1 MPDDEQPRYQDLP
14 EEELI
19 RLTLDGETRAYDEL
33 VKRHSRKLH
42 AMLLQM
48 LRSEADA
55 YDVAQDA
62 FLKAFHSLRYFNGRS
77 AFFTWLYTIAA
88 NRARNLLRKR
98 KRENSFSL
106 DNEDTATPLD
116 KRKELE
122 DNSLAG
128 DPSRKAHV
136 TDLKTRLRLAMDHLS
151 PAQREVVTLFD
162 IQGKSFAEISAL
174 LGTSEGTL
182 RSRLHY
188 AHKLLQGLLSDEHH

>member
-1 MPDDEQPRYQDLP
+1 MPDDELQRYQDLP
-14 EEELI
+14 DEELI
-19 RLTLDGETRAYDEL
+19 RLTLDGKTRAYDEL

-106 DNEDTATPLD
+106 DSDDSATPMD

-122 DNSLAG
+122 DGSLAG

>member
-1 MPDDEQPRYQDLP
+1 MPDDQQPKYKDLP
-14 EEELI
+14 DEELI
-19 RLTLDGETRAYDEL
+19 RWTLAGETRAYDEL

-55 YDVAQDA
+55 YDVAQDS

-106 DNEDTATPLD
+106 DNEDTATPAD

-128 DPSRKAHV
+128 DPTRNAHV

-151 PAQREVVTLFD
+151 PAQREVVTLYD
-162 IQGKSFAEISAL
+162 IQGKSFAEISEL

>member
-1 MPDDEQPRYQDLP
+1 MPDEPPPPLSERSD
-14 EEELI
+14 EELI
-19 RLTLDGETRAYDEL
+19 RITLEGNVKAYDVL

-55 YDVAQDA
+55 YDIAQDS
-62 FLKAFHSLRYFNGRS
+62 FLKAYHSLRYFSGRS
-77 AFFTWLYTIAA
+77 AFFTWLYSIAA
-88 NRARNLLRKR
+88 NRARNLLRRK

-106 DNEDTATPLD
+106 DNQDDATPID
-116 KRKELE
+116 KRRELADE
-122 DNSLAG
+122 SRAA
-128 DPSRKAHV
+128 DPTRNAHV
-136 TDLKTRLRLAMDHLS
+136 SELKKRLRAAMDQLS

-174 LGTSEGTL
+174 LHITEGTL

-188 AHKLLQGLLSDEHH
+188 AHKILQGLLSDEHH

>member
-1 MPDDEQPRYQDLP
+1 MPDEEQPRYKDLP
-14 EEELI
+14 EQELI
-19 RLTLDGETRAYDEL
+19 RLTLDGQTRAYDEL
-33 VKRHSRKLH
+33 VTRHSRKLH

-55 YDVAQDA
+55 YDVAQES

-106 DNEDTATPLD
+106 DNEDSATPLD

-122 DNSLAG
+122 DSSLAG
-128 DPSRKAHV
+128 DPSRRAHV
-136 TDLKTRLRLAMDHLS
+136 TDLKTRLRRAMDQLS

-174 LGTSEGTL
+174 LNTSEGTL